1 MLTLDLFLCIL
12 ETFFISSGTSV
23 VLSNLLVLSAM
34 TKANT
39 HSKNYYNKYR
49 DILVCLFLVIST
61 LSVYWQINKYDF
73 VNFDDNEYVYDN
85 RHVQDGFTLENIK
98 WAFTTNTASIWHP
111 LTWLSHMLDYQFYGL
126 NPGRHHLTN
135 LIFHIVNT
143 LLLFFVFR
151 KMTGHLWQSAFVA
164 SLFALHPLHVES
176 VAWISERKD
185 VLSTFFW
192 MLTMWSYIWYV
203 QHPRINKYLLVIL
216 FFILGLM
223 AKPMLVTLPFVLL
236 LLDYYPLYR
245 FQKSADSNNSLQ
257 RSTVFRLVIEK
268 IPLFVLVVMASAITF
283 YAQKHG
289 GAVASLDAIPI
300 QSRIANALVSYV
312 NYIIKMI
319 YPSNLAVI
327 YPHPI
332 IFPWWQITGACIL
345 LLSVSFI
352 AVRFIKRSPYFFV
365 GWLWYLGTLVPVIG
379 LVQVGNQSMADRYT
393 YIPLIGIFII
403 ISWGIPEFVKRW
415 HHVKRSLPIIAT
427 AILFVFMVIT
437 FSQVRYWKNSVT
449 LFEHALN
456 VTANNY
462 IAHNNYGRLIMIN
475 NGKVDEAM
483 SHFNKALNINPRSVE
498 ALNNIGVILAGRGK
512 VEEAVLYFSKA
523 LTIQPYDEQT
533 HFNLG
538 LALSQQGKI
547 DEAIKHYVEAL
558 RINPENVKAH
568 INLGFALQ
576 AQGRLDDAIKHFKE
590 ALRIKP
596 EDEIAQ
602 NNLAI
607 ALIYKGDIDG
617 AIKHFRKALQIN
629 PNYIDAKNNL
639 NKALML
645 QKQRQ

>member
-1 MLTLDLFLCIL
+1 MP
-12 ETFFISSGTSV
+12 
-23 VLSNLLVLSAM
+23 
-34 TKANT
+34 KANT
-39 HSKNYYNKYR
+39 HSTNHFNKSR

-61 LSVYWQINKYDF
+61 LFVYWQVSKYDF
-73 VNFDDNEYVYDN
+73 VDFDDNEYVYDN
-85 RHVQDGFTLENIK
+85 RHVQGGFTLENIK

-126 NPGRHHLTN
+126 NPGRHHLIN
-135 LIFHIVNT
+135 LLFHIVNT

-151 KMTGHLWQSAFVA
+151 KMTGQLWQSAFIA

-203 QHPRINKYLLVIL
+203 QHPGINKYLLVLL

-245 FQKSADSNNSLQ
+245 FQKSTESNKSLQ
-257 RSTVFRLVIEK
+257 RSTVFRLVLEK
-268 IPLFVLVVMASAITF
+268 IPLFVLVAMASAVTF

-300 QSRIANALVSYV
+300 QSRIANALVSYI
-312 NYIIKMI
+312 NYILKMI
-319 YPSNLAVI
+319 YPSHLAVI
-327 YPHPI
+327 YPHPV
-332 IFPWWQITGACIL
+332 IFPWWQITGACFL
-345 LLSVSFI
+345 LLCISFLAI
-352 AVRFIKRSPYFFV
+352 RLIKRSPYFLI
-365 GWLWYLGTLVPVIG
+365 GWLWYLGTLIPVIG

-393 YIPLIGIFII
+393 YIPLIGIFFI
-403 ISWGIPEFVKRW
+403 ISWGIPDLVKRW
-415 HHVKRSLPIIAT
+415 HRVKKSVPVIAT
-427 AILFVFMVIT
+427 AILFVFMVVT
-437 FSQVRYWKNSVT
+437 FFQVGYWKNSVA
-449 LFEHALN
+449 LFKHTLN
-456 VTANNY
+456 VTSNNY

-475 NGKVDEAM
+475 NGKVDEAI
-483 SHFNKALNINPRSVE
+483 SHFNKALKINPRSVE
-498 ALNNIGVILAGRGK
+498 ALNNIGIILASRGK
-512 VEEAVLYFSKA
+512 LDEAVSYFSKA
-523 LTIQPYDEQT
+523 LRIQPYDEQT

-547 DEAIKHYVEAL
+547 DDAIKHYIEVL
-558 RINPENVKAH
+558 RVNPENEKAH

-576 AQGRLDDAIKHFKE
+576 AQGRLDDAIKHFME
-590 ALRIKP
+590 ALRIRP
-596 EDEIAQ
+596 EDDRAH